1 MKQSSLS
8 NQDLMTTAGVD
19 DQKRGQTVSVEN
31 VTKIYQTASGPLKA
45 IEESSFNIEPGEF
58 VSVLGPSGCGKT
70 TFLMVISGLIPCT
83 TGQVRIGDQV
93 VDRPYTDLGFVFQRD
108 ILMDWRTVFSNVML
122 PVEIKKLKPVEKYQ
136 ERAHELL
143 EMAGLSGFEKSLP
156 SELSGGMRQRVSI
169 CRALVSDPPI
179 LLMDEPF
186 GALDALTREQ
196 MNDDLLKIWSKSR
209 SMVLFITHNISE
221 AVYLSDRIIV
231 MSKRPGRILEILDL
245 SDLPRPRN
253 IATKEQPAFNKHINR
268 IRHIFVNQGIL
279 SGGEEEKKFVL
290 QD

>member
-1 MKQSSLS
+1 MNRAATGHSE
-8 NQDLMTTAGVD
+8 
-19 DQKRGQTVSVEN
+19 KRGQTVSVEG
-31 VTKIYQTASGPLKA
+31 VSKVYQTAGGPLKA
-45 IEESSFNIEPGEF
+45 IERTSFKIEPGEF

-83 TGQVRIGDQV
+83 EGYVMIGDRKV
-93 VDRPYTDLGFVFQRD
+93 EKPYTDLGFVFQRD
-108 ILMDWRTVFSNVML
+108 ILMEWRTVLSNVML

-143 EMAGLSGFEKSLP
+143 EMAGLSGFENSLP
-156 SELSGGMRQRVSI
+156 CELSGGMRQRVSI

-196 MNDDLLKIWSKSR
+196 MNDDLLKIWSKSH

-221 AVYLSDRIIV
+221 AVYLSDKIIV
-231 MSKRPGRILEILDL
+231 MSKRPGRILETLDL

-253 IATKEQPAFNKHINR
+253 MTTKEFPAFNRHINK

-279 SGGEEEKKFVL
+279 SGGEEETGYVDKL
-290 QD
+290 S